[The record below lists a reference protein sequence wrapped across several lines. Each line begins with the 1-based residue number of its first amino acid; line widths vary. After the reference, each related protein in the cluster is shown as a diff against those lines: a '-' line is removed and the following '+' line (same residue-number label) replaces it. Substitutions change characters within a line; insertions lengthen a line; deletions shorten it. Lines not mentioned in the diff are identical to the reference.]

1 MNEPPSLLRNDVSG
15 GNHWL
20 KVQLVGVH
28 SNRSAIGARVVVRY
42 GERQQTQELSAQ
54 SSFYS
59 SNDRRLHFGLGNEA
73 VASLSIRW
81 PNGQV
86 ESISKVA
93 SDQLIVVKEGSG
105 IVSKTNFNRTP
116 SR

>member
-1 MNEPPSLLRNDVSG
+1 
-15 GNHWL
+15 
-20 KVQLVGVH
+20 
-28 SNRSAIGARVVVRY
+28 
-42 GERQQTQELSAQ
+42 
-54 SSFYS
+54 
-59 SNDRRLHFGLGNEA
+59 